1 MRTKQQ
7 NEHLSSNV
15 QSMKSYP
22 SSNTIVNEQSTI
34 LTTIQTTVSNQ
45 QTTFAPSSHQSTTVV
60 TTEDGLITTMESQ
73 EYIQALSNNPN
84 TSVVDSTSTLSNNEV
99 FPFLLF
105 H

>member
-7 NEHLSSNV
+7 NEHISSNT

-45 QTTFAPSSHQSTTVV
+45 QTTFAPSSHHSTTIV
-60 TTEDGLITTMESQ
+60 TTEDELITTMESQ

-84 TSVVDSTSTLSNNEV
+84 TSVADSTPTLSNDEV